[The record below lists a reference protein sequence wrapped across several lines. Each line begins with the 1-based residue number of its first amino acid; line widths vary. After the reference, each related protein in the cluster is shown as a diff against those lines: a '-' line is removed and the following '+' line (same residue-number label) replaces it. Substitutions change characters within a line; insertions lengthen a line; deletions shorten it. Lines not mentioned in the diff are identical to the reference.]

1 MLFIIIMVFDHSN
14 RNPEIG
20 VFITLVKNTVDL
32 SDFNTV
38 LTLSL
43 SDEYIN

>member
-1 MLFIIIMVFDHSN
+1 MVFDHSN
-14 RNPEIG
+14 RNTEIG
-20 VFITLVKNTVDL
+20 VFITLVKNMMDL
-32 SDFNTV
+32 NDFNTV